1 MAEAAANQPA
11 VALNR
16 GTSLLACMGYGYMF
30 VFMFGVVG
38 LKWLTGEMNQM
49 YWALSW
55 PMVAMH
61 LALMAVPGA
70 LIGGAYHAAD
80 RMFAGHTN
88 LRRVLHRAAAGM
100 IVMLAV
106 VMLAHRAAFR
116 ARLLWAV
123 DWLDDYA
130 TWFALAAGPLLI
142 LTPRLARV
150 AGRTLRIT
158 ARVMAPLPVVLL
170 AYFYS
175 IPQYAVEYQ
184 DPPAA
189 KPAPDNPAPVLLI
202 VMDALDHERIFG
214 TKGGLSR
221 LPNITRLASTGTV
234 FGSPKTAGIYTH
246 ESMPRILYQRR
257 DVRQLDD
264 LGYVAAIDGTDVA
277 GDSLPTFYDLV
288 DRESDTRV
296 MIGFHLDYTR
306 MVGGRVDWLRTRSDR
321 YAHPDESVA
330 RWLRSHFF
338 LFAEPSRPMFLR
350 QLAVVDE
357 FYEDRWYDV
366 CMDVHES
373 CRTAIEAYGPSLVGV
388 FHMVPPHP
396 PFIFGPDGRVPGRT
410 IDSPEEED
418 EAYLL
423 NLQFADG
430 LLGEYFS
437 ALDHQGLWDNATII
451 LTGDHGYIWGPENR
465 SPPIVI
471 KLPGQRARVDN
482 ATELMTCD
490 IVRWLH
496 KQPEFTRVR
505 PVSARVPE
513 QSNDN

>member
-1 MAEAAANQPA
+1 MAEPAATRPSDSQLVPDEGP
-11 VALNR
+11 R
-16 GTSLLACMGYGYMF
+16 LLACMGYGYMF

-55 PMVAMH
+55 PMIAMH
-61 LALMAVPGA
+61 LALFLVPGA
-70 LIGGAYHAAD
+70 LIGVAYFAAD
-80 RMFAGHTN
+80 RMLARHAN
-88 LRRVLHRAAAGM
+88 LQRALRRTAIGMVVL
-100 IVMLAV
+100 LAV
-106 VMLAHRAAFR
+106 VMLAHRVAFR
-116 ARLLWAV
+116 ARWLWAV

-130 TWFALAAGPLLI
+130 TWLALATGPLFV
-142 LTPRLARV
+142 LTPRLTRV
-150 AGRTLRIT
+150 AGRILRIT

-170 AYFYS
+170 AYFYT

-184 DPPAA
+184 DPPTA

-202 VMDALDHERIFG
+202 VMDALDNERIFG
-214 TKGGLSR
+214 PKGGLAR

-234 FGSPKTAGIYTH
+234 FGSPATAGVYTH
-246 ESMPRILYQRR
+246 ESMPRILFQRR

-264 LGYVAAIDGTDVA
+264 LNYAAAIDGSETA

-288 DRESDTRV
+288 GREGDTRV

-306 MVGGRVDWLRTRSDR
+306 MVGDRVDWLRTRSDR
-321 YAHPDESVA
+321 YAHPDESLG
-330 RWLRSHFF
+330 RWLRSHVF
-338 LFAEPSRPMFLR
+338 LFAEPARPMFLR
-350 QLAVVDE
+350 QLAVVEE

-373 CRTAIEAYGPSLVGV
+373 CKTAVERYGPSLVGV

-396 PFIFGPDGRVPGRT
+396 PFIFGPDGRIPGRT
-410 IDSPEEED
+410 VNSPEEED

-423 NLQFADG
+423 NLEFADK
-430 LLGEYFS
+430 LLGEYFT
-437 ALDHQGLWDNATII
+437 ALDHHQLWDEATII

-471 KLPGQRARVDN
+471 KLPGQRARVN
-482 ATELMTCD
+482 NSTELMTCD
-490 IVRWLH
+490 IARWLH
-496 KQPEFTRVR
+496 TQPEFTSLR
-505 PVSARVPE
+505 PPR
-513 QSNDN
+513 D